1 MVMIAVTDI
10 KGVFGVAPEVKD
22 RPQYRTEFPVLQAE
36 ILRRV
41 EEMISP
47 DVTGSATENAVVT
60 AASGILREFAHEAES
75 PCVRR
80 IGKDIDPWDERIGHL
95 REMAEMTS
103 DLVVESVRQETGL
116 PSNDP
121 RLEKLRPI
129 AAEIAALVTATL
141 EASIEA
147 VKPNQ
152 PTSAFRPTV

>member
-1 MVMIAVTDI
+1 MVMIAITDF
-10 KGVFGVAPEVKD
+10 KGVFGGAPEVKD
-22 RPQYRTEFPVLQAE
+22 SPQYDAEFPVLQAE

-47 DVTGSATENAVVT
+47 DDTGSATHNAVVA

-80 IGKDIDPWDERIGHL
+80 IGKDIDLWDERIGHL
-95 REMAEMTS
+95 REMADMTS
-103 DLVVESVRQETGL
+103 DLVFESVSQETGL
-116 PSNDP
+116 PCDDP

-129 AAEIAALVTATL
+129 AAEIAALVSVTL

-147 VKPNQ
+147 VKPNH
-152 PTSAFRPTV
+152 PTSAFRPTI